1 MKTFSLNIVDLL
13 FENVL
18 HSYGLHLISTY
29 KYEIGDCFFD
39 FITNLLNNHLSFFE
53 LR

>member
-1 MKTFSLNIVDLL
+1 MKTFSLNLVNSL
-13 FENVL
+13 FEHVL

-29 KYEIGDCFFD
+29 KYEIGDCFFH
-39 FITNLLNNHLSFFE
+39 FITNLSNNHLSFFE